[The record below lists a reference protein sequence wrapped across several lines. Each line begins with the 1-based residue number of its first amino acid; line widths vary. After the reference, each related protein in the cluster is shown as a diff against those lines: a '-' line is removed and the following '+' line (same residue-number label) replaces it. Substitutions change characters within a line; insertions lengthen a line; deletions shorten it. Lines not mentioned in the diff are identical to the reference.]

1 MKKIKLTKVGWAC
14 VGLILLLL
22 VLCYITF
29 GFLITLITAIGIG
42 VIIGLA
48 KLIEKV
54 NKNKKHKKAL
64 SIVLIILLT
73 LGVLCLVALV
83 AFLIYIIFSAPKFD
97 TSKLN
102 TKEMT
107 ILYDK
112 NDKEIVRLGSEK
124 REKITYDDL
133 PEVLV
138 DAIIATEDA
147 RFFQHNGVDAPRF
160 LKASIGQLTGNSSA
174 GGASTLSM
182 QVIKNSFTS
191 TEASGIK
198 GIIRKFTDIYLAVF
212 KLEKNYTKEQ
222 IIEFYV
228 NNHFLGGNIYGVKEA
243 ALAYFGKDVSDLNLS
258 EAAIIAG
265 MFQSPNYYR
274 PNANPKN
281 ATARRNTVL
290 NLMLKHGYITKE
302 EKEKAAAIPVESL
315 TVETEATEDTHTYQ
329 GYIDT
334 VVEELEDEYGVNAY
348 VTPLKVYTNMDPEK
362 QDAVNNIMNGV
373 TFDWEN
379 EVVQSGVSVLDSNTG
394 KILAIGA
401 GRHRQG
407 VNTYNF
413 ATQMNR
419 QPGSGAKPLFDYGP
433 GMEYQN
439 WSTYGYNDGND
450 SYKPFVDEPYSYS
463 DGTVVHNWDNKYMG
477 TMTLRRALAL
487 SRNIPAI
494 KAFQLNDN
502 KKIIEFV
509 EGLGIKPEIASNGKI
524 HEAHALGAFNGV
536 NPVQMSAAYAA
547 FSNGGYYNKP
557 YSVSK
562 IVYRDTGET
571 VKHKGK
577 KKQAMSDATAYM
589 MSSVLQDVT
598 FSGGNNKSIPGV
610 AAKTGTT
617 NLDEATINRYHLAGD
632 AIGDS
637 WVNGFTTKTVISM
650 WYGYQQI
657 SSDYYSRNV
666 PATVQRDKLFRAL
679 ADQVFE
685 KDKGTFTQPD
695 SVEKV
700 KMGGSYEYF
709 KKGHEPKS
717 KTEETSD
724 KLDTPSG
731 LKVTVNG
738 NQVTISW
745 NPVSPKDQ
753 KSEYGAFGYNVYF
766 GSTLLTFTQGTTYTY
781 TTSSPYGTYK
791 VEATY
796 KSYSGAKSAQA
807 TYTLKEEQEEKL
819 DLGINCPSIIKGG
832 DTIAGKCWATNNGQR
847 LSVTPNCTINNSNI
861 APDNPGPGNITGT
874 VICSFT
880 YNGSSYDNKS
890 NPRSI
895 QITPNTNDTQ

>member
-1 MKKIKLTKVGWAC
+1 MKKLSKVGWAC
-14 VGLILLLL
+14 VAGVILLL
-22 VLCYITF
+22 VFCYIYF
-29 GFLITLITAIGIG
+29 GLMFTIITAAGIGI
-42 VIIGLA
+42 IIGLA
-48 KLIEKV
+48 HLIEKL
-54 NKNKKHKKAL
+54 NKNKKQKKIL
-64 SIVLIILLT
+64 SIILIILLT
-73 LGVLCLVALV
+73 LGVLCLVTFV
-83 AFLIYIIFSAPKFD
+83 GFLIYIVATAPKFN
-97 TSKLN
+97 TNQLN

-112 NDKEIVRLGSEK
+112 NEKEITRLGSEK
-124 REKITYDDL
+124 REKITYDQL

-160 LKASIGQLTGNSSA
+160 IKASLGQLTGNSSA

-191 TEASGIK
+191 TDATGIK

-228 NNHFLGGNIYGVKEA
+228 NNHFLGGNVYGVKEA

-274 PNANPKN
+274 PNVNPKN
-281 ATARRNTVL
+281 ATARRDTVL
-290 NLMLKHGYITKE
+290 KLMVKHGYITE
-302 EKEKAAAIPVESL
+302 EERKKAADIPIESL
-315 TVETEATEDTHTYQ
+315 TIEDAQTEDTHTYQ
-329 GYIDT
+329 AYIDT
-334 VVEELEDEYGVNAY
+334 VVEELEDEYGINAY

-362 QDAVNNIMNGV
+362 QDAINDIMNGV
-373 TFDWEN
+373 TFNWADEF
-379 EVVQSGVSVLDSNTG
+379 VQSGVSVLDSQTG

-407 VNTYNF
+407 VNTFNY

-439 WSTYGYNDGND
+439 WSTYGYNTGDD
-450 SYKPFVDEPYSYS
+450 TYKQFVDAPYTYS
-463 DGTVVHNWDNKYMG
+463 DGTVLHNWDNSFMG

-487 SRNIPAI
+487 SRNIPAV

-536 NPVQMSAAYAA
+536 TPLQMSAAYAA

-557 YSVSK
+557 YSVTK

-571 VKHKGK
+571 VKHKSK
-577 KKQAMSDATAYM
+577 KKKAMSDSTAYM
-589 MSSVLQDVT
+589 MASVLQDVT
-598 FSGGNNKSIPGV
+598 FTGGNGKSIPGV

-617 NLDEATINRYHLAGD
+617 NLDEATKNARGLADD

-650 WYGYQQI
+650 WYGY
-657 SSDYYSRNV
+657 DEATREHYARNL
-666 PATVQRDKLFRAL
+666 PATKQRDSLFRTL
-679 ADQVFE
+679 ADKVFE
-685 KDKGTFTQPD
+685 KEKGTFTQPD

-700 KMGGSYEYF
+700 RMGGGYEYF

-717 KTEETSD
+717 STSESSS
-724 KLDTPSG
+724 KLDTPTG
-731 LKVTVNG
+731 LKATVNG
-738 NQVTISW
+738 NKVTITW
-745 NPVSPKDQ
+745 NGVTPKDQ

-766 GSTLLTFTQGTTYTY
+766 NNTLIAFTEGTSYTY
-781 TTSSPYGTYK
+781 TNANPYGTYK

-796 KSYSGAKSAQA
+796 KSYSGAKSGQA
-807 TYTLKEEQEEKL
+807 TFTLKEEEKVNL
-819 DLGINCPSIIKGG
+819 TYTCNESIAISQPLAGIC
-832 DTIAGKCWATNNGQR
+832 TISNNGTTITHEVSWQTA
-847 LSVTPNCTINNSNI
+847 LNINGSANAPSTAGSYTLEGLFTYKGTTYKITKSISVT
-861 APDNPGPGNITGT
+861 AAD
-874 VICSFT
+874 
-880 YNGSSYDNKS
+880 
-890 NPRSI
+890 
-895 QITPNTNDTQ
+895 TP

>member
-1 MKKIKLTKVGWAC
+1 MKKISNVEW
-14 VGLILLLL
+14 
-22 VLCYITF
+22 LCIA
-29 GFLITLITAIGIG
+29 LITIILVFCFIGCGLVFTIITAIGIG
-42 VIIGLA
+42 LIIFLA
-48 KLIEKV
+48 QLLKKV
-54 NKNKKHKKAL
+54 TKTKKQKKIV
-64 SIVLIILLT
+64 SIITIILLT
-73 LGVLCLVALV
+73 LGILCLIMLIV
-83 AFLIYIIFSAPKFD
+83 FLIYIIITAPRWD
-97 TSKLN
+97 TKKLN

-112 NDKEIVRLGSEK
+112 NEKEITRLGSEK
-124 REKITYDDL
+124 REKITYDQL
-133 PEVLV
+133 PEVLI
-138 DAIIATEDA
+138 DAIVATEDA

-160 LKASIGQLTGNSSA
+160 IKASIGQLTGNSSA

-191 TEASGIK
+191 TESTGIK
-198 GIIRKFTDIYLAVF
+198 GIIRKFTDIYMAVF

-228 NNHFLGGNIYGVKEA
+228 NNHFLGGNVYGVKEA

-258 EAAIIAG
+258 EAATIAG

-290 NLMLKHGYITKE
+290 KLMERHGYITKE
-302 EKEKAAAIPVESL
+302 ERKLASEIPIESL
-315 TVETEATEDTHTYQ
+315 TVEESKAEPTHNYQ
-329 GYIDT
+329 AYIDT
-334 VVEELEDEYGVNAY
+334 VVEELEDKYGVNAY
-348 VTPLKVYTNMDPEK
+348 VTPLKVYTNMDPAK
-362 QDAVNNIMNGV
+362 QDAVNDIMNGV
-373 TFDWEN
+373 TFKWEN
-379 EVVQSGVSVLDSNTG
+379 DVVQSGVSVLDSNTG

-407 VNTYNF
+407 VNTYNY

-419 QPGSGAKPLFDYGP
+419 QPGSTAKPLFDYGP
-433 GMEYQN
+433 GFEYKN
-439 WSTYGYNDGND
+439 WSTYGYSTDTN

-547 FSNGGYYNKP
+547 FSNGGYYNEA
-557 YSVSK
+557 YSVNK

-577 KKQAMSDATAYM
+577 KKQAMSDSTAFM
-589 MSSVLQDVT
+589 MSDVLQDVT
-598 FSGGNNKSIPGV
+598 FSGGDGKSIPNV

-617 NLDEATINRYHLAGD
+617 NLDEATIKARGLAAD

-637 WVNGFTTKTVISM
+637 WVSGYTTKTVITM
-650 WYGYQQI
+650 WYGYEEI
-657 SSDYYSRNV
+657 SKEHYSRNV

-679 ADQVFE
+679 AENVFE
-685 KDKGTFTQPD
+685 KDKTPFTQPD
-695 SVEKV
+695 SVEKI

-709 KKGHEPKS
+709 KKGYEPKNS
-717 KTEETSD
+717 SSENEE
-724 KLDTPSG
+724 KIPTPTG
-731 LKVTVNG
+731 LNVTVNG
-738 NQVTISW
+738 NKVTIKW
-745 NPVSPKDQ
+745 NPVEPKER

-766 GSTLLTFTQGTTYTY
+766 GNNLIAFTEGTTYTY
-781 TTSSPYGTYK
+781 TNNNPYGTYK
-791 VEATY
+791 VVATF
-796 KSYSGAKSAQA
+796 KSYNGLESAPA
-807 TYTLKEEQEEKL
+807 TFTLKEEEEK
-819 DLGINCPSIIKGG
+819 DNVSFTCWKEI
-832 DTIAGKCWATNNGQR
+832 TIGSS
-847 LSVTPNCTINNSNI
+847 LSNVCTIYNNDSNI
-861 APDNPGPGNITGT
+861 TSQVTGLSYSIDGTSASVVPALTPGVHSLTGKFTYKSNDYSITSQNIT
-874 VICSFT
+874 IKE
-880 YNGSSYDNKS
+880 SS
-890 NPRSI
+890 
-895 QITPNTNDTQ
+895 

>member
-1 MKKIKLTKVGWAC
+1 MKKLSKIGWAC
-14 VGLILLLL
+14 VAGIVLLL
-22 VLCYITF
+22 VFCYIYF
-29 GFLITLITAIGIG
+29 GLMFTIITAAGIGI
-42 VIIGLA
+42 IIGLA
-48 KLIEKV
+48 HLVEKV
-54 NKNKKHKKAL
+54 SKNKKQKKAL
-64 SIVLIILLT
+64 SIVLIVLLT
-73 LGVLCLVALV
+73 LGVLCLVTFV
-83 AFLIYIIFSAPKFD
+83 GFLIYIVATAPKFN
-97 TSKLN
+97 TNKLN
-102 TKEMT
+102 AKEMT

-112 NDKEIVRLGSEK
+112 NEKEITRLGSEK
-124 REKITYDDL
+124 REKITYDQL

-160 LKASIGQLTGNSSA
+160 IKASLGQLAGNSSA

-191 TEASGIK
+191 TDATGIK

-228 NNHFLGGNIYGVKEA
+228 NNHFLGGNVYGVKEA

-274 PNANPKN
+274 PNVNPKN
-281 ATARRNTVL
+281 ATARRDTVL
-290 NLMLKHGYITKE
+290 KLMVKHGYITE
-302 EKEKAAAIPVESL
+302 EERKKAAAIPVESL
-315 TVETEATEDTHTYQ
+315 TIEDAKTEDTHTYQ
-329 GYIDT
+329 AYIDT
-334 VVEELEDEYGVNAY
+334 VVEELEDEYGINAY

-362 QDAVNNIMNGV
+362 QDAINDIMNGV
-373 TFDWEN
+373 TYNWADEF
-379 EVVQSGVSVLDSNTG
+379 VQSGVSVLDSQTG

-407 VNTYNF
+407 VNTFNY

-439 WSTYGYNDGND
+439 WSTYGYNTGDD
-450 SYKPFVDEPYSYS
+450 TYKQFVDAPYTYS
-463 DGTVVHNWDNKYMG
+463 DGTVLHNWDNSFMG

-487 SRNIPAI
+487 SRNIPAV

-536 NPVQMSAAYAA
+536 TPLQMSAAYAA

-557 YSVSK
+557 FSVTK

-571 VKHKGK
+571 VKHKSK
-577 KKQAMSDATAYM
+577 KKKAMSDSTAYM
-589 MSSVLQDVT
+589 MASVLQDVT
-598 FSGGNNKSIPGV
+598 FTGGNGKSIPGV

-617 NLDEATINRYHLAGD
+617 NLDEATKNARGLSDD

-650 WYGYQQI
+650 WYGY
-657 SSDYYSRNV
+657 DEATREHYARNL
-666 PATVQRDKLFRAL
+666 PATKQRDSLFRTL
-679 ADQVFE
+679 ADKVFE

-700 KMGGSYEYF
+700 RMGGGYEYF

-717 KTEETSD
+717 ASQESSD
-724 KLDTPSG
+724 KLDTPTG
-731 LKVTVNG
+731 LKVTANG
-738 NQVTISW
+738 SKVTITW
-745 NPVSPKDQ
+745 NGVSPKNQ

-766 GSTLLTFTQGTTYTY
+766 NNTLIAFTESTSYTY
-781 TTSSPYGTYK
+781 TNANPYGTYK

-796 KSYSGAKSAQA
+796 KSYSGAKSGQA
-807 TYTLKEEQEEKL
+807 TFTLKEDDNVNL
-819 DLGINCPSIIKGG
+819 TYTCNDSIGVSQPL
-832 DTIAGKCWATNNGQR
+832 AGLC
-847 LSVTPNCTINNSNI
+847 IIYNNS
-861 APDNPGPGNITGT
+861 ANITSEVSWQT
-874 VICSFT
+874 ALNIS
-880 YNGSSYDNKS
+880 GSSS
-890 NPRSI
+890 A
-895 QITPNTNDTQ
+895 PNTAGSYTLEGLFNYKGSTYKITKPITVTATE